1 MGKLDVDDSEI
12 KSITGISISEVSG
25 NFSNEWLS
33 CTFIDNVI
41 KEINDLISSFNQV
54 KGEANN
60 YTDTNEEISNQPEP
74 TIPHSGGGSGHG
86 SSSNGSD
93 AKFFTTGLVNNYS
106 NLIIK
111 NVPKGSKVVIL
122 EVDDGSGWIKVKL
135 EDGTE
140 GYIQKNY
147 IQIEN
152 GTYNGLIIE
161 TTNILSSKPSGL
173 YNAFSNTTNNT
184 VLTTSKKGSF
194 DTATFSRKISSQEGE
209 ETL

>member
-1 MGKLDVDDSEI
+1 MGKLNVDDSEI

-41 KEINDLISSFNQV
+41 KEINSLISSFNQV

-74 TIPHSGGGSGHG
+74 TVPHSGGGSGHG

-106 NLIIK
+106 NLPDSTYRSNGKVIYRK
-111 NVPKGSKVVIL
+111 TLTSSSNSNYVFRMWYSYAADVYKESKQFGCKVA
-122 EVDDGSGWIKVKL
+122 VDAYY
-135 EDGTE
+135 E
-140 GYIQKNY
+140 
-147 IQIEN
+147 
-152 GTYNGLIIE
+152 
-161 TTNILSSKPSGL
+161 
-173 YNAFSNTTNNT
+173 
-184 VLTTSKKGSF
+184 
-194 DTATFSRKISSQEGE
+194 
-209 ETL
+209 